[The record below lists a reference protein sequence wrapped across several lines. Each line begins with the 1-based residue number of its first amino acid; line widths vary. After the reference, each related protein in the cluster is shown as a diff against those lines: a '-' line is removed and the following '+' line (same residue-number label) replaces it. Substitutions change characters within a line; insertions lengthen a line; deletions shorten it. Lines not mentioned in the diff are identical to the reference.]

1 MPTGPRGLNFTRFHL
16 ASEVIPLAQQKSFC
30 SIKRRGRA
38 GVITEHAFIGL
49 HTLSQYCPQSH
60 SYSKVNCQVDETPLT
75 AHSQTSL
82 ISALAWGCVRAQ
94 ELCESGGGRPGLPV
108 PNKPYGLFGRK
119 ARLNSVL
126 TTEKFYMA
134 PIRFLSCLCF
144 YGVHFLN

>member
-94 ELCESGGGRPGLPV
+94 ELCESGGGRPGLAV
-108 PNKPYGLFGRK
+108 PNCPYGLCGRE
-119 ARLNSVL
+119 ATLNEWGCVIS
-126 TTEKFYMA
+126 
-134 PIRFLSCLCF
+134 
-144 YGVHFLN
+144 H